1 MLNRPATKIDLCL
14 EEELNEYE
22 EMKQLRL
29 KNPIMFQN
37 QFGTLSNFKTNNNLD
52 IIDQSPILDGGID
65 KDSFF
70 NNNKQIDNFPP
81 KEFNLSNVLFSNDSS
96 SKIPQIQNSPGT
108 VQQFQTP
115 ENK

>member
-37 QFGTLSNFKTNNNLD
+37 QFGTLSNFKTN
-52 IIDQSPILDGGID
+52 
-65 KDSFF
+65 
-70 NNNKQIDNFPP
+70 
-81 KEFNLSNVLFSNDSS
+81 DSS